1 MESEVIQS
9 KLESLSR
16 CIARIELKTPD
27 DPESLQADP
36 DIQDIIA
43 INLERAVQ
51 ICVDIA
57 LHWISKHSRCE
68 APQTM
73 GNAFRILE
81 SEKII
86 SQKLA
91 DQLVAAVGFR
101 NLSVHSYD
109 QINWDIVWSI
119 ITKDIRV
126 FKDFAREFT
135 SQSSE

>member
-16 CIARIELKTPD
+16 CVDRIEQKTP
-27 DPESLQADP
+27 ESPHLLHSDP

-57 LHWISKHSRCE
+57 LHWISNHSKSQTPR
-68 APQTM
+68 TM

-81 SEKII
+81 LEKVIPT
-86 SQKLA
+86 KLA

-119 ITKDIRV
+119 ITKDFSV
-126 FKDFAREFT
+126 FKDFAREI
-135 SQSSE
+135 SSKG

>member
-1 MESEVIQS
+1 
-9 KLESLSR
+9 
-16 CIARIELKTPD
+16 
-27 DPESLQADP
+27 
-36 DIQDIIA
+36 
-43 INLERAVQ
+43 
-51 ICVDIA
+51 
-57 LHWISKHSRCE
+57 
-68 APQTM
+68 M

-86 SQKLA
+86 PQKLA

-126 FKDFAREFT
+126 FKDFARELA